1 MVQWP
6 GRDLS
11 VMSSKFR
18 NLACTLVLAL
28 LGAAAPF
35 TFAAAPLA
43 AEEQGSAPVWPFAVS
58 DLDVDPT
65 FIFGQLDNG
74 LRYILRRNTT
84 PEGTALVRMR
94 IGSGSLVEEE
104 HERGLAHFLE
114 HMAFNG
120 SAGIPEGEMVKLLER
135 EGLAFGADTNA
146 STELEAITY
155 MLNLPRNDA
164 SLLDNALMLMRE
176 TASELTLGEDAVA
189 RERGVILAERR
200 DRSGYAQRALE
211 ANIAF
216 IAPGARYGERL
227 PIGLGEVIETASAA
241 DLRGLYERTYV
252 PANTAIIIVGD
263 YPVEVM
269 EAKIRERFTDW
280 AAAPAPP
287 RIAAGPID
295 TARRGKTTIHLDPA
309 LSESVTITQLA
320 PWRDQPDTLAQRDI
334 ATLRRI
340 GYAIVN
346 RRLARLA
353 RREDAPFRGAFYGT
367 RDLFKAARITSLAI
381 NTEDGAWDKG
391 TAAAV
396 RELNE
401 ALTYG
406 FAPAEVE
413 EQVATLRTAFD
424 NAVKSAET
432 RDHNAFVN
440 AALQAIDD
448 DLVPTTPAYRL
459 ATFERLTPMITAQS
473 VWRAMLDD
481 ATTFD
486 DPLIRFQGR
495 TAPEGGEPALRA
507 SFTRAMALPIAAPG
521 DQAVLPFAY
530 QAFGPLGAVVAD
542 DIRSDL
548 AMRMIGFG
556 NGVRLTLKHTTI
568 RADRLALSVA
578 IDGGDLLN
586 TRSAPLR
593 TAMVSALAAG
603 GLGRH
608 SRDELSSVLAG
619 RSVGIGLVS
628 GADAFTFSNT
638 TTPRDLE
645 LQLQLVT
652 ALITDPGQR
661 REGEEQY
668 RRGIDNFFATRDATP
683 ARALSSAIGGI
694 LSDNDP
700 RFTLQDK
707 AAYQSLDFAQL
718 LRDIGDR
725 LENGAIEV
733 AIVGDF
739 NEDDAIAA
747 VASTLGAL
755 PVREGDYLPRP
766 EARQRRFT
774 AQRGQRVVIHRGEA
788 DQALVQMVWP
798 TTDDSDQAEMLR
810 LTLLT
815 RAAQIALTERLRE
828 ELGQTYSP
836 SAGSSASRVY
846 PGYGTLTVSSSAAAD
861 QVGTVKQAMADLM
874 ADLAARP
881 MDPDLLERASRP
893 LLEAYDNALKDL
905 GGWLNLA
912 QRAQSDPA
920 RLERWQAAPAIVRA
934 VTPDD
939 LLLTAQ
945 TYLALDEAVEVL
957 VLPAPVAADM
967 GIGQP

>member
-6 GRDLS
+6 GRNLS
-11 VMSSKFR
+11 VMLSKFR
-18 NLACTLVLAL
+18 NLACALAL
-28 LGAAAPF
+28 GLAAPF
-35 TFAAAPLA
+35 MFVAAPLA
-43 AEEQGSAPVWPFAVS
+43 AEEQASAPVWPFKAS
-58 DLDVDPT
+58 DLAVDPT
-65 FIFGQLDNG
+65 FVFGQFDNG

-94 IGSGSLVEEE
+94 IGSGSLEEQE
-104 HERGLAHFLE
+104 QERGLAHFLE

-146 STELEAITY
+146 STGLEAITY

-164 SLLDNALMLMRE
+164 GLLDTALMLMRE
-176 TASELTLGEDAVA
+176 TASELTIGEDAVA

-227 PIGLGEVIETASAA
+227 PIGLGEVIAQATAA

-263 YPVEVM
+263 FPVDVM
-269 EAKIRERFTDW
+269 EAKIRERFADW
-280 AAAPAPP
+280 AAAPAPR

-295 TARRGKTTIHLDPA
+295 TARRGETAIHLDPA

-353 RREDAPFRGAFYGT
+353 RSEDAPFRGASYGT
-367 RDLFKAARITSLAI
+367 SDLFEDARLTSLSI
-381 NTEDGAWDKG
+381 STEDGQWDKG

-396 RELNE
+396 RELNA

-413 EQVATLRTAFD
+413 EQVAILRTALD
-424 NAVKSAET
+424 NAANSAET

-448 DLVPTTPAYRL
+448 DIVPTTPAYRR
-459 ATFERLTPMITAQS
+459 AIFERLTPAITAQS
-473 VWRAMLDD
+473 VWRAMRDHT
-481 ATTFD
+481 AMFD

-495 TAPEGGEPALRA
+495 VTPAGGEPALRA
-507 SFTRAMALPIAAPG
+507 AFTQAIALPIAAPG

-530 QAFGPLGAVVAD
+530 QAFGPPGTVVAD

-548 AMRMIGFG
+548 AMRLIRFA
-556 NGVRLTLKHTTI
+556 NGVRLTLKQTTI
-568 RADRLALSVA
+568 REDRVALSVA

-593 TAMVSALAAG
+593 TALVSALAAG
-603 GLGRH
+603 GLGKH

-619 RSVGIGLVS
+619 RSVGIGLSS

-638 TTPRDLE
+638 TTPRDLA

-694 LSDNDP
+694 LSDDDP

-707 AAYQSLDFAQL
+707 TAYQARDFAQL

-739 NEDDAIAA
+739 NADDAIAA

-755 PVREGDYLPRP
+755 PVREADYLPRP
-766 EARQRRFT
+766 DARQRRFT

-798 TTDDSDQAEMLR
+798 TTDDSDQTEMLR
-810 LTLLT
+810 LTLLA

-836 SAGSSASRVY
+836 SARSSASRVY

-881 MDPDLLERASRP
+881 IDPDLLERASRP
-893 LLEAYDNALKDL
+893 LLGAYDNALKDL
-905 GGWLNLA
+905 SAWLNLA

-920 RLERWQAAPAIVRA
+920 RLDRWQAAPKLIRAI
-934 VTPDD
+934 TPAD
-939 LLLTAQ
+939 LLKVAQ
-945 TYLALDEAVEVL
+945 TYLAPDSAVTML
-957 VLPAPVAADM
+957 VLPEPVAAEM
-967 GIGQP
+967 GIDRP